1 MQRLKFGSCLCW
13 RVKQAAQFWIK
24 VLQSPAV
31 RQVCLGKERLQV
43 SELKSLSLAK
53 RRCESL
59 FLELFILVSGVVWV
73 DAYHSNLKAVT
84 RPGLKRQQSPCNRLT
99 DKKYSQAVAG
109 LVLAQSDRWRL
120 DIRGIEPGDTAALSR
135 ALRATTALKSLN
147 KLTIKKDEK
156 QNFRFLIQKTRCL
169 SKYRAIAISLPS
181 VFAF

>member
-1 MQRLKFGSCLCW
+1 M
-13 RVKQAAQFWIK
+13 
-24 VLQSPAV
+24 
-31 RQVCLGKERLQV
+31 

-147 KLTIKKDEK
+147 KLNIKKDEK
-156 QNFRFLIQKTRCL
+156 QNFRSLIQKTRCL
-169 SKYRAIAISLPS
+169 SKYRAIAVSLPS
-181 VFAF
+181 VFAS